1 MMTYYEELGVPAEAS
16 REEIRQAYKKL
27 VRLLHPDHCGDPA
40 TRVLAE
46 LQMRRLNGI
55 LEVLSHPGERANYDR
70 SLVEGGPIWQCDA
83 TARDD
88 VTRRVPPGWDGLWC
102 DARWRRP
109 ATAGDAFCAQPADWE
124 VARAE
129 ASERAQRAAHPSGS
143 QPGLQPGIQLKPC
156 ANGCAWRREARR
168 RRSAIWR
175 SAGVLAAVMGLLLF
189 YALMPSIPPVR
200 QPVMQADANP
210 RPLPAPSARRR
221 ARAPS
226 PPASAAQDAAREAAH
241 DAVHQ
246 GDAATQVLAGYSP
259 AAEDRP
265 WEAPSTPNA
274 DHTPVPEAI
283 RAPTAA
289 GDHPPSEAPNRL
301 SGDWVFVPAVETVKS
316 RYPPEFIELRLR
328 EHEGAMRG
336 SYRAR
341 YRVADRAISPNV
353 AFQFEGHTGVEG
365 GVLPWLG
372 PGESQGEVTLR
383 LLANGNLQVAWEADR
398 LGEELGLISGAATLV
413 RKRE

>member
-16 REEIRQAYKKL
+16 REEIRQAYKRL

-70 SLVEGGPIWQCDA
+70 SLVEGDPIWQCHATGRDDA
-83 TARDD
+83 TRPE
-88 VTRRVPPGWDGLWC
+88 PPGWDGLWC

-109 ATAGDAFCAQPADWE
+109 ATTGDAFCAQPADWE
-124 VARAE
+124 VARAD
-129 ASERAQRAAHPSGS
+129 ARERAQRAAYSA
-143 QPGLQPGIQLKPC
+143 GLQPGIQLKPC
-156 ANGCAWRREARR
+156 DNGCAWRHEARR

-175 SAGVLAAVMGLLLF
+175 SAAVLAGVMGLLLF

-200 QPVMQADANP
+200 QPVMQADTNP
-210 RPLPAPSARRR
+210 RPLPAPSAKRR

-226 PPASAAQDAAREAAH
+226 PPAAAAQVAAREAAH

-259 AAEDRP
+259 ADEDRP
-265 WEAPSTPNA
+265 LEAPLFA
-274 DHTPVPEAI
+274 DPDRTPVREAM

-289 GDHPPSEAPNRL
+289 GDRPAGEAPNGF
-301 SGDWVFVPAVETVKS
+301 SGDWVFVAAAETQNS
-316 RYPPEFIELRLR
+316 AYPPEFIELRLR
-328 EHEGAMRG
+328 EHQGAMRG

-353 AFQFEGHTGVEG
+353 AFQFEGRTGAEG
-365 GVLPWLG
+365 CVLPWLG
-372 PGESQGEVTLR
+372 PGGSQGEVTLR